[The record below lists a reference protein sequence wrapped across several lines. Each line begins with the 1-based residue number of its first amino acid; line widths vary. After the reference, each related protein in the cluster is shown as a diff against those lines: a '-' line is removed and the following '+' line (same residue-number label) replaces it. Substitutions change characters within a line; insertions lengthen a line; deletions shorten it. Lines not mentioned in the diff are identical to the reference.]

1 MPKFPAVETQT
12 QKIGNENFP
21 KVGNRIAR
29 RSGNVIAVTMSRI
42 AMEAKRKVEDWE
54 KTNNGKVCSLKD
66 GTRENKDS
74 SIKVR
79 ENSCVFLLNKKL
91 LMQSQT
97 REAIFLKL

>member
-1 MPKFPAVETQT
+1 M
-12 QKIGNENFP
+12 
-21 KVGNRIAR
+21 
-29 RSGNVIAVTMSRI
+29 IAVTISQI
-42 AMEAKRKVEDWE
+42 VMEAKRKVEDLE

-79 ENSCVFLLNKKL
+79 ENSCVIEEKKI

>member
-1 MPKFPAVETQT
+1 
-12 QKIGNENFP
+12 
-21 KVGNRIAR
+21 
-29 RSGNVIAVTMSRI
+29 MSRI

-79 ENSCVFLLNKKL
+79 ENSCVFFIEQKTSNAILNKGSNIL
-91 LMQSQT
+91 
-97 REAIFLKL
+97 EIVIFDFRP